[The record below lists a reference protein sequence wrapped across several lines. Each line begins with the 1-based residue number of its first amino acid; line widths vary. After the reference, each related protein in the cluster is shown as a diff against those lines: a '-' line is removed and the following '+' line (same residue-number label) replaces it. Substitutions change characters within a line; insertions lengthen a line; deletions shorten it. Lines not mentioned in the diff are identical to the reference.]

1 MADESFVKPI
11 SAEAGRMWEEQLEK
25 FKKWIP
31 SIKPASLS
39 ISSAG
44 SVNKQQPQVT
54 HVVAPVTVAPAVSVI
69 TRRPVPVEKPAVA
82 PVQQTETASHQ
93 PKEEFSMVKDPWIRM
108 LAFLVIGLA
117 AMSAIDWHR
126 DWSAD
131 KRNNRD
137 IADARSEKDV
147 AEIKA
152 STPSEVK
159 KVAPIAPAI
168 VSTERVFNCSS
179 PQSIQAGFRQKVIQS
194 LSEVTGTPFVGC
206 MLVSIGSYG
215 DKPITLSGINY
226 EVQLPVDS
234 QSSSYDDSLKY
245 FVCKDSS
252 CTDFFQEARS
262 RPTYQ
267 NKAVRILT
275 TKDGHV
281 IINQID

>member
-1 MADESFVKPI
+1 MADENLKEFISPGVK
-11 SAEAGRMWEEQLEK
+11 RVWEDLVKRSRIEVSP
-25 FKKWIP
+25 KKV
-31 SIKPASLS
+31 LS
-39 ISSAG
+39 
-44 SVNKQQPQVT
+44 QPVQAVT
-54 HVVAPVTVAPAVSVI
+54 SVI
-69 TRRPVPVEKPAVA
+69 KLRRPVVTRAVA
-82 PVQQTETASHQ
+82 PGIKVPAVQIVTRQSIVSEKPTALVRQVETTLHQ

-179 PQSIQAGFRQKVIQS
+179 PQSVQAGFQQKVIHS
-194 LSEVTGTPFVGC
+194 LSEVSGTPFVGC